1 MGILLVVGAATIDVT
16 RVRLALSGQKFA
28 LGCHK
33 AHSMRVGG
41 FHWQTP
47 VMEQDETAARKLTA
61 VPTASGLAAR
71 VAARHLERA
80 GIDPAPLLSKAGL
93 SSAAL
98 ADHKRIT
105 ANSQIQFLE
114 LVSRAV
120 KDDWIGIT
128 LAADF
133 DLRELG
139 MLYYVAASSH
149 YLGDALKR
157 LERYARLGNEAL
169 VMRLKKG
176 TACSIEL
183 SYTGVPRYLD
193 RHQIEA
199 FALMY
204 LRLCRQLAGQ
214 KLVPSTARFVHHRSG
229 DLRPIRQ
236 QLGCDVEFD
245 AYADELIFDGATMA
259 LPLVGDDPYLNEL
272 MVKDC
277 EDAIAERGSNVSPFR
292 TMVEN
297 TIAPLL
303 PHADAQ
309 AKTVARR
316 LGLSERTFA
325 RRLTAEGLSFAEI
338 LDQLRRDLAV
348 RYLEEDLQASQIAW
362 LLGFQQLSSFSHACR
377 RWTGKSPSEFRRA
390 RMPSLS
396 LA

>member
-1 MGILLVVGAATIDVT
+1 
-16 RVRLALSGQKFA
+16 
-28 LGCHK
+28 
-33 AHSMRVGG
+33 
-41 FHWQTP
+41 
-47 VMEQDETAARKLTA
+47 MEQDETTVRRMTV

-71 VAARHLERA
+71 LAVRHLERA
-80 GIDPAPLLSKAGL
+80 GIDPAPLLLKVGL

-98 ADHKRIT
+98 ADHRRIS

-114 LVSRAV
+114 LVSRAT
-120 KDDWIGIT
+120 KDDWIGLT
-128 LAADF
+128 LAAEF
-133 DLRELG
+133 DLREMG
-139 MLYYVAASSH
+139 MLYYVAASSL

-169 VMRLKKG
+169 VMRLKKEKG
-176 TACSIEL
+176 AACGIEL
-183 SYTGVPRYLD
+183 SYTGVPRHLD
-193 RHQIEA
+193 RHQIEM
-199 FALMY
+199 FALVF
-204 LRLCRQLAGQ
+204 LRLCRHLIGQ
-214 KLVPSTARFVHHRSG
+214 KIVASTARFVHHRSG
-229 DLRPIRQ
+229 DLRQVRHF
-236 QLGCDVEFD
+236 LGCDVEYD
-245 AYADELIFDGATMA
+245 AYADEMSFDATLME
-259 LPLVGDDPYLNEL
+259 LPLVGYDPFLNEL

-303 PHADAQ
+303 PHAEAQ
-309 AKTVARR
+309 AKAVARR

-396 LA
+396 LV